1 MLLDFELCEFDVA
14 AVGAE
19 HDEEVAWFEDLLEF
33 VVVEFEVGAG
43 DVEVDGDGL
52 AGLYGYSFEGFE
64 FLHGSGYGG

>member
-1 MLLDFELCEFDVA
+1 MDFEGGEFDVA

-19 HDEEVAWFEDLLEF
+19 HDEEVAWLEDLLEV

-43 DVEVDGDGL
+43 DGEVDCDGL

-64 FLHGSGYGG
+64 FLHGSCYGG